1 MAKHDIIV
9 VGASAG
15 GVDALKKL
23 IQGLPEDFPA
33 SIFVVQHLS
42 PHRESILPQILQ
54 RASKLPVLSP
64 DHQEKIQQGHIY
76 IAPPDRHLIL
86 ENNHM
91 NLVHGPKENHSRP
104 SVDVLFRSAALE
116 YGPRVIGIVLS
127 GSLGDGTSG
136 LHAIKSAGGI
146 AIVQDPEDAIYPSM
160 PLSAVQ
166 QVPVDASLP
175 LEKIPEELTKLIQQ
189 PVNSMKSKKTSK
201 KNLAKKE
208 LEITKLKE
216 EALNKEGE
224 YGVPSVYSCPD
235 CRGVLWEIKDGDL
248 VRFRCRTGHG
258 YLPEILSERQSDNIE
273 STLWAA
279 MTALEEKSS
288 LSMRLANRFMGFGD
302 SLAAQRFRT
311 KSKDALKKAEVL
323 RDLLMREEPK

>member
-1 MAKHDIIV
+1 MSKHDIIV

-15 GVDALKKL
+15 GIDALKKL
-23 IQGLPEDFPA
+23 IQGLPKDFPA

-42 PHRESILPQILQ
+42 PHRESTLPDILQ
-54 RASKLPVLSP
+54 RVSKLPVSSP
-64 DHQEKIQQGHIY
+64 DHQKKIQQGHIY
-76 IAPPDRHLIL
+76 IAPPDKHLVL
-86 ENNHM
+86 ENSHM

-104 SVDVLFRSAALE
+104 SVDVLFRSAALQ

-127 GSLGDGTSG
+127 GSLGDGASG

-160 PLSAVQ
+160 PLSAAL
-166 QVPVDASLP
+166 QVSVDALLP
-175 LEKIPEELTKLIQQ
+175 LEKIPEELTKLIRQ
-189 PVNSMKSKKTSK
+189 PVNSMKSKKNSK
-201 KNLAKKE
+201 KKLAKKE
-208 LEITKLKE
+208 LEILELKE

-258 YLPEILSERQSDNIE
+258 YLPEILSERQADNIE

-288 LSMRLANRFMGFGD
+288 LSMRLATRFMGFGD

-311 KSKDALKKAEVL
+311 KSKDALKKAEAL
-323 RDLLMREEPK
+323 RDFLMREEPK

>member
-33 SIFVVQHLS
+33 SIFIVQHLS
-42 PHRESILPQILQ
+42 PHRESTLPDILQ
-54 RASKLPVLSP
+54 RVSKLPVSSP
-64 DHQEKIQQGHIY
+64 APKEKIQPGHIY
-76 IAPPDRHLIL
+76 IAPPDKHLII
-86 ENNHM
+86 ENSHM
-91 NLVHGPKENHSRP
+91 NLIHGPKENHSRP

-166 QVPVDASLP
+166 QVSVDASLP